1 MAARIMAANTVKR
14 VGQTEGA
21 VREERTSETALC
33 MQLTSSLLHNY
44 LVYKVNG
51 RSFPSEHENYIHKI
65 KLNVGSHAKCLNSPE
80 LAAVIEERE
89 RSNINP
95 SG

>member
-1 MAARIMAANTVKR
+1 MAANTVKR

-51 RSFPSEHENYIHKI
+51 RSFPSVHEN
-65 KLNVGSHAKCLNSPE
+65 
-80 LAAVIEERE
+80 R
-89 RSNINP
+89 
-95 SG
+95 